1 MKKPSHS
8 TMPSSRH
15 IRPTF
20 RAIFRRLGGLSST
33 INLKKHALST
43 RKGDVLPGKRTDLFL
58 ETSDWGGTERWSSIE
73 LFPYLPKH
81 IAQRKQDILINQV
94 CCLKIAPSSGEYG
107 QAEENLPLPQ
117 SQTEAEYVD
126 IPLSA

>member
-1 MKKPSHS
+1 M
-8 TMPSSRH
+8 
-15 IRPTF
+15 
-20 RAIFRRLGGLSST
+20 
-33 INLKKHALST
+33 
-43 RKGDVLPGKRTDLFL
+43 LPGKRTDLFL

-107 QAEENLPLPQ
+107 QAVAQ
-117 SQTEAEYVD
+117 GYEAFDTASHAGRGSGPTLVRAR
-126 IPLSA
+126 PMPVGSAEIIYSSF